1 VIAEELEIFLEL
13 CYQPVRAVQKIRS
26 VYLMFKR
33 IHFFLFIAL
42 ILSCKLV
49 CADSIMNKCTDGREI
64 TYTDKPCEK
73 LGLTSAGP
81 MNYSVTIVPATPVP
95 QAPRNK
101 GKEKNIPE
109 PEVPVSSAVES
120 EAYKCT
126 TYYGVISYSSSPCP
140 ASSYVVQLRSN
151 RPVQQQAISR
161 KAACENIS
169 ANPEASSGNSVLC
182 P

>member
-1 VIAEELEIFLEL
+1 
-13 CYQPVRAVQKIRS
+13 
-26 VYLMFKR
+26 MFNR
-33 IHFFLFIAL
+33 IHFFLL
-42 ILSCKLV
+42 IMLLIRCQLV
-49 CADSIMNKCTDGREI
+49 FADAIMNKCTDGAEI

-73 LGLTSAGP
+73 LGLKSAGP
-81 MNYSVTIVPATPVP
+81 LNYSVTIIPATPVP
-95 QAPRNK
+95 KIPRNK
-101 GKEKNIPE
+101 SKLKDLSESE
-109 PEVPVSSAVES
+109 EPVSSVGES

-151 RPVQQQAISR
+151 RPVQQQTISR

-169 ANPEASSGNSVLC
+169 AIPEASSGNSILC

>member
-1 VIAEELEIFLEL
+1 
-13 CYQPVRAVQKIRS
+13 
-26 VYLMFKR
+26 MFSR
-33 IHFFLFIAL
+33 NHFFLFITL
-42 ILSCKLV
+42 IFSFKLV
-49 CADSIMNKCTDGREI
+49 SADSVMNKCTDGREI

-81 MNYSVTIVPATPVP
+81 LNYSVTIIPATPVS
-95 QAPRNK
+95 QVPRNK
-101 GKEKNIPE
+101 DKAKDISES
-109 PEVPVSSAVES
+109 EVPVSSVVETQ
-120 EAYKCT
+120 AYKCT

-169 ANPEASSGNSVLC
+169 VNPEASSGNSILC

>member
-1 VIAEELEIFLEL
+1 MFN
-13 CYQPVRAVQKIRS
+13 RS
-26 VYLMFKR
+26 Q
-33 IHFFLFIAL
+33 FFLFIAL
-42 ILSCKLV
+42 IFSFQLV
-49 CADSIMNKCTDGREI
+49 YADSVMNKCTDGREI

-81 MNYSVTIVPATPVP
+81 LNYSVTIIPATPVSK
-95 QAPRNK
+95 ASRNK
-101 GKEKNIPE
+101 VKAKDISDAEA
-109 PEVPVSSAVES
+109 PVSSVVES
-120 EAYKCT
+120 DAYKCT

-140 ASSYVVQLRSN
+140 ASSYVVQLSSN

-169 ANPEASSGNSVLC
+169 ANPEASSGNSILC